1 VSAAVSS
8 RQMVAEALRNGR
20 QWRRRFLHFKAPLD
34 GMIAAGEVHMVAPE
48 NGTGRN
54 MVELTGRGWQVYFG
68 EDLIVGRIDRFAQLL
83 ADGFEPKHAGN
94 ELGLSTGQTAAALRD
109 IKRHLGAQ
117 AA

>member
-1 VSAAVSS
+1 MSALTP
-8 RQMVAEALRNGR
+8 RQMVAAALRNGR
-20 QWRRRFLHFKAPLD
+20 QWRRTFLHFKAPLD
-34 GMIAAGEVHMVAPE
+34 GMIEAGEVHLVAPV

-54 MVELTGRGWQVYFG
+54 MVELTGRGWKVYYG
-68 EDLIVGRIDRFAQLL
+68 EELMVNRLDQFAQLL

-94 ELGLSTGQTAAALRD
+94 ELGLSVGQTAAALRD